1 MSIKRVLA
9 AGCVLMAAGMA
20 NAHLL
25 DGSLSVKGGETF
37 TAGQVVPVKW
47 NVNVLHDGKMDID
60 YSKDGGTTWTS
71 VKANYP
77 AVAGDNTFN
86 WTVPSDATTKGK
98 IRVCLGAGSPCSE
111 AKTSSPNAAPYALI
125 SPAFTVSGATSV
137 SAPAFAGE
145 ASLSFNGETRNVNV
159 SFSLASEQDVSL
171 QAFDAQGHLI
181 ATLLQ
186 GDRGAG
192 YHQLSLYSNR
202 LEAVHGVV
210 VLKLQAG
217 AETRTQSWNLAR

>member
-1 MSIKRVLA
+1 
-9 AGCVLMAAGMA
+9 
-20 NAHLL
+20 
-25 DGSLSVKGGETF
+25 
-37 TAGQVVPVKW
+37 
-47 NVNVLHDGKMDID
+47 MDID

-71 VKANYP
+71 VKANYQ

-98 IRVCLGAGSPCSE
+98 IRVCLGAGLSCAD
-111 AKTSSPNAAPYALI
+111 AKTNSPSDAPYALI

-137 SAPAFAGE
+137 SAPSAAGE
-145 ASLSFNGETRNVNV
+145 AALGFNPETRNVNV

-186 GDRGAG
+186 GSRGAG
-192 YHQLSLYSNR
+192 FHQLSLYSNR

-217 AETRTQSWNLAR
+217 AESRTRSWNLAR